1 MGDRYYA
8 SVTFPA
14 TAKKILEVRD
24 WLTRNSG
31 RGVDDGDADQVC
43 VSDDDANYGRIDITD
58 VLDEHHVPYDHRHEG
73 GEYQSTVY
81 VRFPAD
87 ALEHVTNRILGNSDR
102 KEVELGDGDQ
112 AIIDFA
118 TALLRTLNL
127 NGVGA
132 VRKEIERVAAREVPA
147 LGSLDWKPPTVG

>member
-24 WLTRNSG
+24 WLKSDSTG
-31 RGVDDGDADQVC
+31 CEFTEGPDEIF
-43 VSDDDANYGRIDITD
+43 VSDDDANYGRIDITE
-58 VLDEHHVPYDHRHEG
+58 VLDQHRVPYDHRHEG

-102 KEVELGDGDQ
+102 KEVEIDDSDQ
-112 AIIDFA
+112 KVIDYA
-118 TALLRTLNL
+118 ARLLTTLDL
-127 NGVGA
+127 NGVDA
-132 VRKEIERVAAREVPA
+132 VRKDLELMAAREAPA